1 MPLSAHASSKREKG
15 LGPVR
20 IYPDKTPIYHQGDT
34 AVRIFRVNSGVIMTF
49 RLLADSQR
57 QITGFCT
64 EGEFFGLS
72 PDGNYHDGAIT
83 VTSAGIQSVNIA
95 DVETDTD
102 LRKTVMSFTYKKVED
117 TQNLLVTL
125 TKKSSEARVAAF
137 LIMLAERR
145 SKTQKASVDIRVTLP
160 MSRLDIADYLGLSR
174 ETVSRRLTDF
184 QTDGLIDLPDIHTA
198 CIPKLDAL
206 KQRAG
211 ALN

>member
-1 MPLSAHASSKREKG
+1 MPLSANTSNPNSSC

-20 IYPDKTPIYHQGDT
+20 VYPDKTPIYHQGDS
-34 AVRIFRVNSGVIMTF
+34 ALRIFRVNSGVIMTF

-72 PDGNYHDGAIT
+72 PDSRYHDGAIT

-95 DVETDTD
+95 DVETDIE
-102 LRKTVMSFTYKKVED
+102 LRNTVMSFTYKKVED

-145 SKTQKASVDIRVTLP
+145 TAKQRSTNDIQVTLP

-198 CIPKLDAL
+198 NIPKLDAL

-211 ALN
+211 ALV

>member
-1 MPLSAHASSKREKG
+1 MQLSGNTSNQNSSS

-34 AVRIFRVNSGVIMTF
+34 ALRIFRVNSGVIMTF

-72 PDGNYHDGAIT
+72 PDDHYHDGAIT
-83 VTSAGIQSVNIA
+83 VTSAGIQSVNIV
-95 DVETDTD
+95 DVESDKA
-102 LRKTVMSFTYKKVED
+102 LRQTVMSFTYKKVED

-145 SKTQKASVDIRVTLP
+145 TKTQKAMDDIHVTLP

-198 CIPKLDAL
+198 HIPKLDAL
-206 KQRAG
+206 KLRAG
-211 ALN
+211 ALV